1 MAFIATLAIV
11 VLSSSAAAID
21 GYYDDYDD
29 GYDAD
34 YVAQI
39 GENITALILILI
51 IAVILY
57 GVFNWV
63 AEKTEHHY
71 VMDTD
76 TNNRICLTTDEMYEL
91 NVYTDSYEYKQT
103 SNKDMALNYKIDRMV
118 ANRSHED
125 TKCLTTDEIAEK
137 TGHPYIPDT
146 DTSDQTDEWD
156 YDDEIDDGWTY
167 DNERNIWIEDEWVED
182 E

>member
-1 MAFIATLAIV
+1 MYVYFMSMRTMDDEFIKIGCSADPKHR
-11 VLSSSAAAID
+11 LSQID
-21 GYYDDYDD
+21 KGPFPIKLI
-29 GYDAD
+29 
-34 YVAQI
+34 YVI
-39 GENITALILILI
+39 
-51 IAVILY
+51 
-57 GVFNWV
+57 
-63 AEKTEHHY
+63 K
-71 VMDTD
+71 
-76 TNNRICLTTDEMYEL
+76 TDEMYEL